1 MNWSYVGVRPP
12 FLSSQKT
19 MSSLGAAQRQV
30 DVAGAAL
37 ALVVLRH
44 ERERLAV
51 LRGDLL
57 GRVLVDAVVVGGHQR
72 LVVEEAD
79 LVLAE
84 VALTLRALHPHPGV
98 VHVVADVAQQ
108 RLDPARAQDR
118 VVDVV
123 LVRRRHLAIA
133 GAPRVLVRGVED
145 DELQLGARQRGEPGI
160 RGLGELLLQD
170 AARRLHHRLVVEPHQ
185 VALDHRRRRLMRQQ
199 PDRVEVEGELH
210 VAVALL
216 PRRHRV
222 PVDRV
227 HVDVDAEQ
235 VVAALRAVIDHHVDE
250 VLGVQPLA
258 LQPALHVGERDDHGV
273 DRAVVDQRRQLVDGQ
288 KPWMACAHED
298 PSLIRSSG
306 AFSETC
312 TGTRSPPMS
321 IS

>member
-1 MNWSYVGVRPP
+1 MNWSYVGVRALLVVPEDDVV
-12 FLSSQKT
+12 L
-19 MSSLGAAQRQV
+19 LAAQRQV
-30 DVAGAAL
+30 DVTRAAL
-37 ALVVLRH
+37 TLVELRH
-44 ERERLAV
+44 ERDRLAV
-51 LRGDLL
+51 QGGDLL
-57 GRVLVDAVVVGGHQR
+57 GRVLVDAVVVGGRQR

-84 VALTLRALHPHPGV
+84 VALALRALHPHPGV

-123 LVRRRHLAIA
+123 LVRRRHLPIPR
-133 GAPRVLVRGVED
+133 APRVLVRRVEG
-145 DELQLGARQRGEPGI
+145 DELQLGAGQGGEPGVG
-160 RGLGELLLQD
+160 GLGELLLQD

-185 VALDHRRRRLMRQQ
+185 VALDHRRRRQVRQQ
-199 PDRVEVEGELH
+199 PDRVEVQGELH

-235 VVAALRAVIDHHVDE
+235 VVAALGAVIDHHVEE

-258 LQPALHVGERDDHGV
+258 LQPALHVGERDDHRV
-273 DRAVVDQRRQLVDGQ
+273 DRAVIDQRRQLVDGQ
-288 KPWMACAHED
+288 EVRMTCAHVD

-306 AFSETC
+306 AFSETR

-321 IS
+321 IW